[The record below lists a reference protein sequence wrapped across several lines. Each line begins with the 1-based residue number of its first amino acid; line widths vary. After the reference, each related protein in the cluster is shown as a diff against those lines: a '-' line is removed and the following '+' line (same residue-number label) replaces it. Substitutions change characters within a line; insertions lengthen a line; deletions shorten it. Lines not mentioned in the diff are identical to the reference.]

1 LTVCKKVTCCKYVIA
16 VLWLFS
22 YDVIAAP
29 GEGKKSFVDRM

>member
-1 LTVCKKVTCCKYVIA
+1 MLLYVTT

-29 GEGKKSFVDRM
+29 GEGNSFADRMEDI